1 MGFGNFILTQQ
12 SKATASRFLK
22 GRRGKKITAHY
33 TRKMYNTVSVCVCV
47 SMPWSIFDKKLS
59 TAGCVC
65 CTGFSSFRISSFQIV
80 WINMNYGKY
89 IVRFIIRFSLSFS
102 LAHALVRSAALF
114 LFWLMPICHRFANK

>member
-47 SMPWSIFDKKLS
+47 DAMEH
-59 TAGCVC
+59 
-65 CTGFSSFRISSFQIV
+65 FR
-80 WINMNYGKY
+80 
-89 IVRFIIRFSLSFS
+89 
-102 LAHALVRSAALF
+102 
-114 LFWLMPICHRFANK
+114 